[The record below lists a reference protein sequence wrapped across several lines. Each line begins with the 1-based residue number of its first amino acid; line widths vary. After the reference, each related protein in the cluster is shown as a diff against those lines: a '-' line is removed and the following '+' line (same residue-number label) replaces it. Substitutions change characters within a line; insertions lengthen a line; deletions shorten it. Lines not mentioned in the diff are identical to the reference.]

1 MQNDKSTIRYINQT
15 TSGEQLFNNQIQP
28 KGIMKVDPGMMGS
41 LVQFQ
46 HFKFCEDP
54 KKELKLSTGALIR
67 KQIDTVSGSVAQN
80 KYFILLQS
88 QNGLK
93 ITFKNIE
100 SSSKGL
106 IMRILHIKSQNEV
119 ITDICETYARGEKK
133 KNVHFLNVKIY

>member
-1 MQNDKSTIRYINQT
+1 M
-15 TSGEQLFNNQIQP
+15 LNNQIQP
-28 KGIMKVDPGMMGS
+28 KGIMQVSQEKMGTMI
-41 LVQFQ
+41 QFQ
-46 HFKFCEDP
+46 NFKFCEDP
-54 KKELKLSTGALIR
+54 KQELKLSTGALIR
-67 KQIDTVSGSVAQN
+67 KQIDIASGSVARN

-106 IMRILHIKSQNEV
+106 IMRILHIKSQNEI
-119 ITDICETYARGEKK
+119 ITDICEIYARGEK